1 MCQSLVTYV
10 CTILFVKIPS
20 QRRSSCSHIISCTGF
35 SVTSLC
41 YIGQIYLVVLWYMP
55 TRTVGNTDQGTS
67 VLITISVYVVIDT
80 TKIENQSL
88 TFVQN
93 RAWHE
98 WHLGAELDPY
108 CGQRWGLSTSQGL
121 MMLET
126 HFQGSKIECLELYC
140 YYTANNWCQQ
150 SAASSTGN
158 QKILLFSLSI
168 HDPISYLSI
177 SCCRVKEASF
187 SVAAA
192 QSVSFSGVE
201 DQPAHQIL
209 SSMLKLKISF

>member
-1 MCQSLVTYV
+1 MCAQFYLSRSRAKEGVLAL
-10 CTILFVKIPS
+10 ILFLAQDLVSPV
-20 QRRSSCSHIISCTGF
+20 CII
-35 SVTSLC
+35 
-41 YIGQIYLVVLWYMP
+41 LVRFTWWCCDICPLEPWEI
-55 TRTVGNTDQGTS
+55 TDQGNS

-80 TKIENQSL
+80 TNIKNQSL
-88 TFVQN
+88 TFVQK

-98 WHLGAELDPY
+98 WRLWSELDPY

-121 MMLET
+121 MLLET

-192 QSVSFSGVE
+192 QSVSVSGVE